1 MAGIYIH
8 IPFCKQACHYCD
20 FHFSTGLKN
29 KDAFISALKK
39 EIKLQQH
46 YLKPINNADAKE
58 EVSTIY
64 FGGGTPSLF
73 SELELMDIFDTLNN
87 HFNISSTAEITLE
100 ANPDDLTSKKVKQF
114 KALPINRFSVG
125 IQSFFDEDLK
135 LMNRVHNCQEAE
147 SAVKILQD
155 SGFENITIDL
165 IYGIPSLTNN
175 MWKYNLQKAFDLQ
188 VKHISAYCLTV
199 EPKTALA
206 HLVKKGVIKN
216 VDEQQSSEQFEIMLE
231 EMKRNNFVQYE
242 ISNFCKDN
250 FYSRHNSNYWLK
262 EKYLGLGPS
271 AHSYNGI
278 SRQWNIANNSL
289 YIQAL
294 ENNEINFEQ
303 EILTEVQQYNEYIL
317 TSLRTM
323 WGADLKYIETKFGN
337 EYLIHCIKDVEKY
350 VLSKDVLM
358 YENKL
363 FLTDKG
369 KLLAD
374 KIASDLFEIEKSYS

>member
-1 MAGIYIH
+1 
-8 IPFCKQACHYCD
+8 
-20 FHFSTGLKN
+20 
-29 KDAFISALKK
+29 
-39 EIKLQQH
+39 
-46 YLKPINNADAKE
+46 
-58 EVSTIY
+58 
-64 FGGGTPSLF
+64 
-73 SELELMDIFDTLNN
+73 
-87 HFNISSTAEITLE
+87 
-100 ANPDDLTSKKVKQF
+100 
-114 KALPINRFSVG
+114 
-125 IQSFFDEDLK
+125 
-135 LMNRVHNCQEAE
+135 MNRVHNCQEAE

-350 VLSKDVLM
+350 YLSKDVLM
-358 YENKL
+358 
-363 FLTDKG
+363 
-369 KLLAD
+369 
-374 KIASDLFEIEKSYS
+374 